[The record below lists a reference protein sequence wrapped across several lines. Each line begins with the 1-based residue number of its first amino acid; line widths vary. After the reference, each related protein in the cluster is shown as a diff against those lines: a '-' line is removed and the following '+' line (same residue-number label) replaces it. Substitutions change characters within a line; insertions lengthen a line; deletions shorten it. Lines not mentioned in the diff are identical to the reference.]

1 MSQGVTAASRN
12 LKKLLDDPKI
22 IFVLG
27 GPASGKGTQ
36 CERIVQEFGFSHI
49 STGDLMR
56 AETSKGTK
64 LGEQIKKIQKE
75 GKLVPFEVTVQVLI
89 NGLIATPSKTKTY
102 LIDGFPRALDQANYF
117 EKNVIEAHQI
127 LFYDVPKEK
136 MLERCMK
143 RAQTSGRADDNEV
156 TIQKRVDTYFAQTL
170 PVVDYYKQF
179 GKVHHI
185 DATGTID

>member
-1 MSQGVTAASRN
+1 MSQGVTVASRN

-36 CERIVQEFGFSHI
+36 CNKIVEEFGFSHI

-56 AETSKGTK
+56 AEAAKGTK

-75 GKLVPFEVTVQVLI
+75 GKLVPFEITVQVLI

-102 LIDGFPRALDQANYF
+102 LIDGFPRALD
-117 EKNVIEAHQI
+117 
-127 LFYDVPKEK
+127 
-136 MLERCMK
+136 
-143 RAQTSGRADDNEV
+143 
-156 TIQKRVDTYFAQTL
+156 
-170 PVVDYYKQF
+170 
-179 GKVHHI
+179 
-185 DATGTID
+185 